1 MCGANRVE
9 KAYWTGRKEISMT
22 REQAKQALIGMGVA
36 EPSEEQVSKLLDSIS
51 AETKKEKDKN
61 VSLKEKADSLEKEL
75 EELKKQNMTE
85 AERLEA
91 ERKKEKEAVD
101 KELAD
106 LKAALAESNK
116 KALTSEITSMFANAG
131 LSTET
136 YASAIKAYA
145 SAPYEKPEDVMKEV
159 ETFVK
164 GVSEANKTAL
174 DTAKAAW
181 EKEALENTPN
191 PGGGSGGKPT
201 VKSDAAEFAKAY
213 SAKMNQETKSA
224 DDNAHVNI

>member
-1 MCGANRVE
+1 
-9 KAYWTGRKEISMT
+9 MT
-22 REQAKQALIGMGVA
+22 RKQAKQALIGMGVA

-61 VSLKEKADSLEKEL
+61 VSLKEKA
-75 EELKKQNMTE
+75 
-85 AERLEA
+85 
-91 ERKKEKEAVD
+91 ERKKEKKAVD

-145 SAPYEKPEDVMKEV
+145 SAPYEKPEDAVKEV

-224 DDNAHVNI
+224 DDNAPVNI

>member
-1 MCGANRVE
+1 M
-9 KAYWTGRKEISMT
+9 
-22 REQAKQALIGMGVA
+22 
-36 EPSEEQVSKLLDSIS
+36 
-51 AETKKEKDKN
+51 
-61 VSLKEKADSLEKEL
+61 
-75 EELKKQNMTE
+75 
-85 AERLEA
+85 
-91 ERKKEKEAVD
+91 
-101 KELAD
+101 
-106 LKAALAESNK
+106 KAALAESNK

-145 SAPYEKPEDVMKEV
+145 SAPYEKPEDAMKEV

-191 PGGGSGGKPT
+191 PGGGSGGKQEKT
-201 VKSDAAEFAKAY
+201 SKASEYAKQY
-213 SAKMNQETKSA
+213 SARMNPDAKPA
-224 DDNAHVNI
+224 DDNAPANF

>member
-1 MCGANRVE
+1 M
-9 KAYWTGRKEISMT
+9 
-22 REQAKQALIGMGVA
+22 
-36 EPSEEQVSKLLDSIS
+36 
-51 AETKKEKDKN
+51 
-61 VSLKEKADSLEKEL
+61 

-116 KALTSEITSMFANAG
+116 KALTSEIASMFANAG

-145 SAPYEKPEDVMKEV
+145 SAPYEKPEDAMKEV

-191 PGGGSGGKPT
+191 PGGGSGSKTT

-224 DDNAHVNI
+224 DGNAPVNI

>member
-1 MCGANRVE
+1 M
-9 KAYWTGRKEISMT
+9 
-22 REQAKQALIGMGVA
+22 
-36 EPSEEQVSKLLDSIS
+36 
-51 AETKKEKDKN
+51 
-61 VSLKEKADSLEKEL
+61 
-75 EELKKQNMTE
+75 
-85 AERLEA
+85 
-91 ERKKEKEAVD
+91 
-101 KELAD
+101 
-106 LKAALAESNK
+106 KAALAESNR

-131 LSTET
+131 LSSET

-145 SAPYEKPEDVMKEV
+145 SMPCEKSEDVMKEV

-191 PGGGSGGKPT
+191 PGGGSGSKAT

-213 SAKMNQETKSA
+213 SAKKNQETKSV
-224 DDNAHVNI
+224 DGNAPVNI

>member
-1 MCGANRVE
+1 
-9 KAYWTGRKEISMT
+9 MT
-22 REQAKQALIGMGVA
+22 REQAKQALISMGVA

-61 VSLKEKADSLEKEL
+61 VSLKEKAEKADSLEKEL

-106 LKAALAESNK
+106 LKAALAESNR
-116 KALTSEITSMFANAG
+116 KALTSDIASIFANAG
-131 LSTET
+131 LSSEL

-145 SAPYEKPEDVMKEV
+145 SAPYEKPEDLLKEV

-164 GVSEANKTAL
+164 GVSESNKAIL

-191 PGGGSGGKPT
+191 PGGGNSGSGKEE
-201 VKSDAAEFAKAY
+201 KSGAAKYAAERSKQL
-213 SAKMNQETKSA
+213 SSSEKTELGG
-224 DDNAHVNI
+224 NAPINF

>member
-1 MCGANRVE
+1 
-9 KAYWTGRKEISMT
+9 
-22 REQAKQALIGMGVA
+22 
-36 EPSEEQVSKLLDSIS
+36 
-51 AETKKEKDKN
+51 
-61 VSLKEKADSLEKEL
+61 
-75 EELKKQNMTE
+75 MTE

-145 SAPYEKPEDVMKEV
+145 SAPYEKPEDAMKEV

-191 PGGGSGGKPT
+191 PGGGSGSKAT

-213 SAKMNQETKSA
+213 SAKKNQETKSV
-224 DDNAHVNI
+224 DGNAPVNI

>member
-1 MCGANRVE
+1 
-9 KAYWTGRKEISMT
+9 
-22 REQAKQALIGMGVA
+22 
-36 EPSEEQVSKLLDSIS
+36 
-51 AETKKEKDKN
+51 
-61 VSLKEKADSLEKEL
+61 
-75 EELKKQNMTE
+75 MTE

-145 SAPYEKPEDVMKEV
+145 SAPYEKPEDAMKEV

-191 PGGGSGGKPT
+191 PGGGSGSKQEKT
-201 VKSDAAEFAKAY
+201 SKASEYAKQY
-213 SAKMNQETKSA
+213 SARMNPEVKPA
-224 DDNAHVNI
+224 DDNAPANF

>member
-1 MCGANRVE
+1 
-9 KAYWTGRKEISMT
+9 MT
-22 REQAKQALIGMGVA
+22 REQAKQVLIGMGIE
-36 EPSEEQVSKLLDSIS
+36 EPSNEQVTKYLDSVTG
-51 AETKKEKDKN
+51 EVKKEKDKN
-61 VSLKEKADSLEKEL
+61 TSLKEKADKAKALEEEL

-85 AERLEA
+85 AERLEE

-106 LKAALAESNK
+106 LKVALAESNR

-131 LSTET
+131 LSSKT

-145 SAPYEKPEDVMKEV
+145 SMPCEKSEDVMKEV
-159 ETFVK
+159 ETFVN

-191 PGGGSGGKPT
+191 PGGGNGGSGKEE
-201 VKSDAAEFAKAY
+201 KSDAAKYAAERSKQL
-213 SAKMNQETKSA
+213 SGSEKTELGG
-224 DDNAHVNI
+224 NAPINF

>member
-1 MCGANRVE
+1 ME
-9 KAYWTGRKEISMT
+9 
-22 REQAKQALIGMGVA
+22 
-36 EPSEEQVSKLLDSIS
+36 D
-51 AETKKEKDKN
+51 
-61 VSLKEKADSLEKEL
+61 
-75 EELKKQNMTE
+75 LKKQNMTE

-116 KALTSEITSMFANAG
+116 KPLPVKLLLCLQMQDFQPKHTRVLLKHTH
-131 LSTET
+131 LQL
-136 YASAIKAYA
+136 
-145 SAPYEKPEDVMKEV
+145 YEKPEDAMKEV
-159 ETFVK
+159 GTFVK

-191 PGGGSGGKPT
+191 PGGGSGGKAT

-213 SAKMNQETKSA
+213 SAKKNQETKSV
-224 DDNAHVNI
+224 DGNAPVNI